1 MVMASSEELVVE
13 KGFEP
18 GGIEGYPANRRAGL
32 HDVGANR
39 SQFLPQADH
48 AHVPQCPLVA
58 EDVQSEAVANF
69 QASRLKWFKEVPVGL
84 AAGLLA
90 IETGKVGRHYVRFH
104 APPRKVLRQQV
115 FQVTHALRECL

>member
-18 GGIEGYPANRRAGL
+18 GGIEGYPANGRAGL
-32 HDVGANR
+32 HNVGTNR

-58 EDVQSEAVANF
+58 EDVQGESVAYF
-69 QASRLKWFKEVPVGL
+69 QASRLKWFKESPVSL
-84 AAGLLA
+84 ASGFLA
-90 IETGKVGRHYVRFH
+90 VETRKVGRHYVRFH
-104 APPRKVLRQQV
+104 AQPRKVLRQQV